1 MSDGESAQAHSDKGQ
16 EAQVCLWDVDTNFL
30 MHCVERRL
38 FSHASH
44 SGMFLLVDN
53 RYRSVQKAQP
63 TCGTSVV
70 ATISEAKVPTY

>member
-53 RYRSVQKAQP
+53 MYRIVQKAQP

-70 ATISEAKVPTY
+70 ATI